1 MRQFRKATIKEVAA
15 RAGVS
20 TTTVSNFVSG
30 HKNVCSSETAERIRQ
45 AISALHYVPSSLTR
59 GLRQSASTTIGVCL
73 PNPLDADVSFGFF
86 FLERLWRGIMEQ
98 ADAENYSLLHY
109 PRSVRYDSGI
119 SAFLDGRVDGLL
131 LHAHDNARAV
141 HLTAAGMPT
150 VLVTLSL
157 EIPEGCGAAWA
168 DEAQTVHLA
177 LQHLWD
183 LGHRRIAHIA
193 GPLGAR
199 AAGLA
204 GAADAGNASGAD
216 IAIQRLNGYRA
227 WMRAR
232 QGEDPALIAYA
243 QEWAAPRAEQF
254 LQIWRSLERPPT
266 AVFCANDAQAL
277 DVIAAAQR
285 MGWRVP
291 EALSV
296 VGVDNS
302 HEARDCDPPLTSVEV
317 PIDGVGREAMRALLG
332 LIRGAPVEQCR
343 VALPVTDLI
352 VRRSTAERRKD
363 EDKEI
368 R

>member
-59 GLRQSASTTIGVCL
+59 GLRQGASTTIGVCL
-73 PNPLDADVSFGFF
+73 PNPLDSDVSFGFF
-86 FLERLWRGIMEQ
+86 FLERLWRGIMAQ
-98 ADAENYSLLHY
+98 ADVENYSLLHY
-109 PRSVRYDSGI
+109 PRSVRYDTSI
-119 SAFLDGRVDGLL
+119 SAFLDGRVDGIL

-157 EIPEGCGAAWA
+157 DIPDGCGAAWA
-168 DEAQTVHLA
+168 DEAQTVDLA
-177 LQHLWD
+177 LQHLWS

-193 GPLGAR
+193 GPVGAR
-199 AAGLA
+199 AVGPA
-204 GAADAGNASGAD
+204 GATDARNAGGAD
-216 IAIQRLNGYRA
+216 IAIQRLDGYSA
-227 WMRAR
+227 WMRERHAY
-232 QGEDPALIAYA
+232 DPALIAYA
-243 QEWAAPRAEQF
+243 QGWAAPQADPF
-254 LQIWRSLERPPT
+254 LQTWRSLKQPPT

-285 MGWRVP
+285 LGWRVP

-302 HEARDCDPPLTSVEV
+302 HEARDCDPSLTSVEV
-317 PIDGVGREAMRALLG
+317 PMDAVGREAMRALLR
-332 LIRGAPVEQCR
+332 LIRGAPIEQCR

-352 VRRSTAERRKD
+352 VRRSTAGCRMS
-363 EDKEI
+363 
-368 R
+368 